1 MKRVAVIGAGSWGTA
16 FSLHL
21 GHLHLQ
27 PTLWVREKNV
37 YEDLLHYR
45 ENKTFLPGEVLPPV
59 IHYTQDI
66 SEAVEESDFVFV
78 AVPSAYCRSIYEE
91 MEPNLSSSHTVI
103 SLTKGI
109 EQSTLKRMTQI
120 MEEIFLPPHRP
131 NLAVLS
137 GPSFAV
143 EVARRH
149 PTAVVVAA
157 EDIRV
162 AKTIQHLIFG
172 PHFRVYA
179 SNDVIGVEMAGAL
192 KNIIAIAAGISDG
205 LEFGHNARA
214 ALVTRG
220 LAEISRL
227 GERMGA
233 QAKTFA
239 GLAGMGDLVLTC
251 NGPLS
256 RNHYVGYEIGKGKK
270 LNEVLAEMKM
280 VAEGVPTTIST
291 LELAHKWQVEM
302 PICEQVY
309 QVLYQNKPP
318 QEALLELMTRALR
331 EE

>member
-120 MEEIFLPPHRP
+120 DP
-131 NLAVLS
+131 
-137 GPSFAV
+137 
-143 EVARRH
+143 
-149 PTAVVVAA
+149 
-157 EDIRV
+157 
-162 AKTIQHLIFG
+162 
-172 PHFRVYA
+172 
-179 SNDVIGVEMAGAL
+179 
-192 KNIIAIAAGISDG
+192 G
-205 LEFGHNARA
+205 LEACSGGESFRPSIPPDWSWFG
-214 ALVTRG
+214 G
-220 LAEISRL
+220 IEDGQKKMS
-227 GERMGA
+227 
-233 QAKTFA
+233 
-239 GLAGMGDLVLTC
+239 LVLLF
-251 NGPLS
+251 G
-256 RNHYVGYEIGKGKK
+256 
-270 LNEVLAEMKM
+270 
-280 VAEGVPTTIST
+280 
-291 LELAHKWQVEM
+291 
-302 PICEQVY
+302 
-309 QVLYQNKPP
+309 
-318 QEALLELMTRALR
+318 
-331 EE
+331 